1 MLYLLF
7 SPSPFLFFFSLV
19 TSDRTEVEET
29 REFPKKDIVF
39 IIKAYIRVPR
49 IQRVFEDTRR

>member
-7 SPSPFLFFFSLV
+7 SPFPFLFF
-19 TSDRTEVEET
+19 SDRTKVEET